1 MYRQLRDLEYTFQK
15 LLDNLTQGHFFEKNM
30 KYLMVHKVFSIPAI
44 SRLCRYLACT
54 TVTTLAVIGGQSVYA
69 GTNFWSS
76 SSCLNEFY
84 KDTPPY
90 LVRDSLKKNTTA
102 LCFHGF
108 NVMYSGMSK
117 TPLWSAEHLT
127 VQRLSHKIKREDSF
141 HEEERVSPQFRAT
154 LRDYKGSGFD
164 RGHMSPNGDM
174 PDTLSQA
181 DSFSLANMVPQ
192 APKNNQDIW
201 RKLEEATRSTVTKQ
215 KHDAY
220 VITGPI
226 FSGKKLSTIGNGVFV
241 PSAVFK
247 AVYYPQTGVI
257 GAYYAPNN
265 NSLNVRVVS
274 VCEIEDLTGI
284 NLFPTLNESTKR
296 KIYDLPLTGGEVKP
310 AQKASY
316 LSWDAK
322 SECAEHVSD
331 ADIQSLQKQFYAEGR
346 TGNSASG
353 TISGIQERVIQ
364 FLKQLLP
371 SILEFILK
379 MLKSS

>member
-1 MYRQLRDLEYTFQK
+1 MKDL
-15 LLDNLTQGHFFEKNM
+15 
-30 KYLMVHKVFSIPAI
+30 I
-44 SRLCRYLACT
+44 SYKKASLALSSLSCG
-54 TVTTLAVIGGQSVYA
+54 VLGVATLSPYQTAHAATS
-69 GTNFWSS
+69 FWSN

-127 VQRLSHKIKREDSF
+127 VERLSHKIKRQDSF
-141 HEEERVSPQFRAT
+141 HEEERISPEFRAT
-154 LRDYKGSGFD
+154 LRDYKGTGFD

-174 PDTLSQA
+174 PDMLSQA

-226 FSGKKLSTIGNGVFV
+226 FSGRKLSTIGNGVFV

-265 NSLNVRVVS
+265 NSLDVHVVS

-296 KIYDLPLTGGEVKP
+296 KVYNLPLMGGEVKP

-322 SECAEHVSD
+322 SECADRVSE
-331 ADIQSLQKQFYAEGR
+331 ADIQAAQKQFHAEGR
-346 TGNSASG
+346 TGNSGSVVG
-353 TISGIQERVIQ
+353 NIKDRILQ
-364 FLKQLLP
+364 FIKQLLP
-371 SILEFILK
+371 TILEFILK
-379 MLKSS
+379 MLKT